1 MLKHCEAK
9 KKKRERERETWS
21 THMARIQPTLR
32 SVDDCKQH
40 GPFMEKLETHICNH
54 DLEIVQL
61 SFIRALWT
69 L

>member
-1 MLKHCEAK
+1 MLNHCEAK
-9 KKKRERERETWS
+9 KKKREREIRS
-21 THMARIQPTLR
+21 TCMAHIQPTLR
-32 SVDDCKQH
+32 SVDDGKEY

-54 DLEIVQL
+54 DREIVQL

>member
-1 MLKHCEAK
+1 MLNHCEAK
-9 KKKRERERETWS
+9 KKKKEREREIQS
-21 THMARIQPTLR
+21 TRMAHIQPTLR
-32 SVDDCKQH
+32 SVDDGKEH

-54 DLEIVQL
+54 DREIVQL

>member
-1 MLKHCEAK
+1 
-9 KKKRERERETWS
+9 
-21 THMARIQPTLR
+21 MAHIQPTLR
-32 SVDDCKQH
+32 SVDDGKEY

-54 DLEIVQL
+54 DREIVQL